1 MPFTK
6 ILDLKTKNSTTYCSW
21 KNSRHSV
28 PRLEVINE
36 RERTAVALCSE
47 INSIGGIISL
57 WLISLLRSSRLFP
70 FLSDIHF
77 IQEKL
82 KEFVV
87 RSSWNLPAEKVFLYS
102 HLVLLY
108 NVFEL
113 QGEFACSSLQNI
125 EITLIKE
132 ALLSEATLKIT
143 SWYQK
148 ELQYLQRN
156 FLTNNCFM
164 ECNLSR

>member
-6 ILDLKTKNSTTYCSW
+6 ILDVETKNSTTYCSW
-21 KNSRHSV
+21 KNSRPSV

-57 WLISLLRSSRLFP
+57 WLISLLISSRLFP

-87 RSSWNLPAEKVFLYS
+87 TSSWNLPAEKVFLYS
-102 HLVLLY
+102 HPVLLY
-108 NVFEL
+108 YVIEF
-113 QGEFACSSLQNI
+113 QGEFACSSLQSI

-132 ALLSEATLKIT
+132 ALLLDATLEIT
-143 SWYQK
+143 SWYK
-148 ELQYLQRN
+148 KKLQYLQRN

-164 ECNLSR
+164 ERNLSW

>member
-6 ILDLKTKNSTTYCSW
+6 ILDVKTKNSTTYCSW
-21 KNSRHSV
+21 KNSRPSV
-28 PRLEVINE
+28 PRLKVINE

-57 WLISLLRSSRLFP
+57 WLISLLLRSSRLFP

-87 RSSWNLPAEKVFLYS
+87 PSSWNLPAEKVFLYS
-102 HLVLLY
+102 HPVLLY
-108 NVFEL
+108 NVIEL
-113 QGEFACSSLQNI
+113 QGEFACSSLQSI

-132 ALLSEATLKIT
+132 ALLSDATLEIT
-143 SWYQK
+143 SWYK
-148 ELQYLQRN
+148 KNYN
-156 FLTNNCFM
+156 ICIGIF
-164 ECNLSR
+164 